1 MTTAKGPFHEVS
13 ECPEFQ
19 KDFKKLLKKYGSL
32 EEDFNTFKNT
42 PLKAFHKLDQ
52 ANVGIVPISDL
63 GITSPKIYKATKF
76 ACKALKGRGAASGIR
91 VIYAYYP
98 EKDEILFI
106 EMYFKADQANEDRE
120 RIKRVLTNQEAS
132 A

>member
-1 MTTAKGPFHEVS
+1 MTTLKGPFNEVVES
-13 ECPEFQ
+13 PEFK
-19 KDFKKLLKKYGSL
+19 KDFKKLLKKYVSL

-63 GITSPKIYKATKF
+63 GITNPKVYKAAKF
-76 ACKALKGRGAASGIR
+76 ACKSLKGRGAASGIR

-98 EKDEILFI
+98 EQDKILFI
-106 EMYFKADQANEDRE
+106 EMYFKADQTSEDRG
-120 RIKRVLTNQEAS
+120 RIKRVLID
-132 A
+132 